1 MALCLVSSVPKDW
14 DLLLEWDIKNLKG
27 RSFRVTLCKI
37 AWWATVYHLW
47 LQRNARLH
55 AGEVK
60 SDEQII
66 KAIRRD
72 VKAKMEAIKAPVAI
86 LHNALCNN
94 WHILLCTA

>member
-1 MALCLVSSVPKDW
+1 MVLCLVSSVPEDW

-37 AWWATVYHLW
+37 TWWATVYHLW

-60 SDEQII
+60 FEEQII

-72 VKAKMEAIKAPVAI
+72 VKAKMEAIKALASI
-86 LHNALCNN
+86 LHNTLCNN
-94 WHILLCTA
+94 WHILLCIA